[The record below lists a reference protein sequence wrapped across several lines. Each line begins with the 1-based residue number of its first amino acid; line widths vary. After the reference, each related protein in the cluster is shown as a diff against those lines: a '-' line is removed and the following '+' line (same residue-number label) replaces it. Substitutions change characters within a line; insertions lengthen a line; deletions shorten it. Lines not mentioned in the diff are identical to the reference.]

1 MPTKTHKSWLTAGI
15 KYVQMFLTLLHYT
28 GPNYIQF
35 ALSTEGAQMCKLS
48 QESIIENIR
57 KVVLNL
63 LFYTIYEHFIFNML
77 ISECE
82 KVLSA
87 SLFNSTLKPYCF
99 YPSMYFITEYS
110 IKTRDLHCYIIRL
123 HVSSHYA

>member
-1 MPTKTHKSWLTAGI
+1 
-15 KYVQMFLTLLHYT
+15 
-28 GPNYIQF
+28 
-35 ALSTEGAQMCKLS
+35 MCKLS
-48 QESIIENIR
+48 QESIIENIS

-63 LFYTIYEHFIFNML
+63 LFYTIYEHFIFTML

-82 KVLSA
+82 KV
-87 SLFNSTLKPYCF
+87 FICFFIQWHLKPYCF
-99 YPSMYFITEYS
+99 YPSMYFITDYS

>member
-1 MPTKTHKSWLTAGI
+1 
-15 KYVQMFLTLLHYT
+15 
-28 GPNYIQF
+28 
-35 ALSTEGAQMCKLS
+35 MCKLS

-82 KVLSA
+82 KGFISFFIQWHLKTILLLPFDVL
-87 SLFNSTLKPYCF
+87 Y
-99 YPSMYFITEYS
+99 YRI
-110 IKTRDLHCYIIRL
+110 LH
-123 HVSSHYA
+123 